1 MKTVTYKADDIQI
14 YEYQDAERL
23 IMKLSD
29 KYAGDVTSVSSGGR
43 NRNRIEYYNY
53 PCSFDIETTTIKP
66 GELDYVGTEE
76 DPPLAFPYL
85 FQWCIYGKVIMCRY
99 YWQASDIFKWLCQ
112 YFRTAGNR
120 RLIIFI
126 HNAGYEY
133 HFCRHM
139 WDIDPEKCFALDE
152 HHPVTIITKDGL
164 MFRDSYKMSNMSLE
178 TLTKD
183 WSRKWKK
190 DKEIM
195 DYSQLRTPYTE
206 LDDNIIIYS
215 ALDVLSLSDAIIPF
229 LAARDEYIWTKCP
242 TSTSFIRKGLK
253 RKIGIGIK
261 KRDAEQKKYFR
272 ILENQRVS
280 YEQFKMLLRCARGGN
295 THANRKYTG
304 QLLSDLCHFD
314 ITSSYPAQM
323 VCYPEY
329 PIGVWQPLDSGSTPE
344 IIEKFEAHNQCTMF
358 DIALVD
364 PELKEGVPV
373 PYISISKMTIIRGSG
388 MRYTDNGRYIGGLKV
403 IRISIFGV
411 EWPIIKSQYNF
422 SDAVILSGYFCE
434 KGYLPDIVRR
444 YVLDWYA
451 KKTELKGVA
460 GKEVEYALSKS
471 YVNGIFGMS
480 YTNPLRDTFEV
491 TENGITIKPE
501 EDPEGFLKQYQKSV
515 SYFMC
520 YAWGCLVAALGRV
533 YLQKMIDAAG
543 DDFVYCDTDSI
554 FALHP
559 EIVSPKIRALEKELT
574 AYQRKCGMQLVY
586 KDIKGREHEL
596 GGITDEGK
604 VEYFKTYG
612 AKKYITVEEG
622 KLICTIAGVPKKAGS
637 RLINRFT
644 FKKPCRSDFSDRRGN
659 GIRGKHLRNRPENF
673 QLGFNFRGADTGKNC
688 LWYNPDPGFTL
699 HDEQG
704 RPIEIHDNV
713 AMLPCDYLLS
723 LSADYEECLSI
734 EGNFHWQF
742 KEADKNVINEE
753 DL

>member
-1 MKTVTYKADDIQI
+1 MRTVTYKAEDIQI
-14 YEYQDAERL
+14 YEYRDAESL
-23 IMKLSD
+23 IMKLSN

-53 PCSFDIETTTIKP
+53 PCSFDIETTTIIP
-66 GELDYVGTEE
+66 GQLDYIGTEE

-85 FQWCIYGKVIMCRY
+85 FQWCIYGRVIMCRH
-99 YWQASDIFKWLCQ
+99 YWQAQDIFKWIIQ

-120 RLIIFI
+120 RLVLFI
-126 HNAGYEY
+126 HNAGYE
-133 HFCRHM
+133 HTFCSHM

-152 HHPVTIITKDGL
+152 HHPVTIITRDGL
-164 MFRDSYKMSNMSLE
+164 MFRDSYKMTNMSLA

-183 WSRKWKK
+183 WSRHWKK
-190 DKEIM
+190 DKDIM

-206 LDDNIIIYS
+206 LDDNTIIYS
-215 ALDVLSLSDAIIPF
+215 ALDVLSLSDAMIPF
-229 LAARDEYIWTKCP
+229 LAARGEYIWTKCP

-253 RKIGIGIK
+253 KEIGIGVK
-261 KRDAEQKKYFR
+261 KRSPEQKKYFR
-272 ILENQRVS
+272 ILKNQRVS
-280 YEQFKMLLRCARGGN
+280 YEQFKMLLRLARGGN

-329 PIGVWQPLDSGSTPE
+329 PIGIWQPLDPGSTPE
-344 IIEKFEAHNQCTMF
+344 VIEKFEAHDQCTMF

-364 PELKEGVPV
+364 AELKDGVPV
-373 PYISISKMTIIRGSG
+373 PYISIAKMTIIKGSG

-411 EWPIIKSQYNF
+411 EWPIIKSQYDF
-422 SDAVILSGYFCE
+422 TDAVILGGYFCE
-434 KGYLPDIVRR
+434 KGYFPDIVRR
-444 YVLDWYA
+444 YVLDLYA

-460 GKEVEYALSKS
+460 GQEVEYAISKT
-471 YVNGIFGMS
+471 YVNGVFGMS
-480 YTNPLRDTFEV
+480 YTNPLRDTYEV
-491 TENGITIKPE
+491 TENGITLKPE
-501 EDPEGFLKQYQKSV
+501 EDPAGFLEKYQNSI

-520 YAWGCLVAALGRV
+520 YAWGCMVAALGRV

-543 DDFVYCDTDSI
+543 DNFVYCDTDSI

-559 EIVSPKIRALEKELT
+559 DIVAPKIKALEEELT
-574 AYQRKCGMQLVY
+574 NYQRQCGMQLVY

-596 GGITDEGK
+596 GGITDEGS
-604 VEYFKTYG
+604 VEYFKTFG
-612 AKKYITVEEG
+612 AKKYITVEDG
-622 KLICTIAGVPKKAGS
+622 KLTCTIAGVPKKAGS
-637 RLINRFT
+637 KLIG
-644 FKKPCRSDFSDRRGN
+644 S
-659 GIRGKHLRNRPENF
+659 PENF
-673 QLGFNFRGADTGKNC
+673 QLGFNFKGKDTGKNC
-688 LWYNPDPGFTL
+688 LWYNPDPGITL

-704 RPIEIHDNV
+704 RPIEIHANV

-723 LSADYEECLSI
+723 LSQDYEECLSI

-742 KEADKNVINEE
+742 KEADKNTINEE

>member
-1 MKTVTYKADDIQI
+1 MRTVTYKAEDILI
-14 YEYQDAERL
+14 YEYRDAESL
-23 IMKLSD
+23 IMKLSN

-43 NRNRIEYYNY
+43 NRNKIEYYNY

-66 GELDYVGTEE
+66 GQLDYVGTEE

-85 FQWCIYGKVIMCRY
+85 FQWCIYGRVIMCRH
-99 YWQASDIFKWLCQ
+99 YWQAQDIFKWLIQ

-120 RLIIFI
+120 RLVLFI
-126 HNAGYEY
+126 HNAGYE
-133 HFCRHM
+133 HTFCRHM

-152 HHPVTIITKDGL
+152 HHPVTIITRDGL
-164 MFRDSYKMSNMSLE
+164 MFRDSYKMTNMSLA

-183 WSRKWKK
+183 WSRHWKK
-190 DKEIM
+190 DKDIM
-195 DYSQLRTPYTE
+195 DYSQLRTPYTD
-206 LDDNIIIYS
+206 LDDNTIIYS
-215 ALDVLSLSDAIIPF
+215 ALDVLSLSDAMIPF
-229 LAARDEYIWTKCP
+229 LAARGEYIWTKCP

-253 RKIGIGIK
+253 KEIGIGVK
-261 KRDAEQKKYFR
+261 KRSPEQKKYFR
-272 ILENQRVS
+272 ILKNQRVN
-280 YEQFKMLLRCARGGN
+280 YEQFKMLLRLARGGN

-329 PIGVWQPLDSGSTPE
+329 PIGIWQPLDPGSTPE
-344 IIEKFEAHNQCTMF
+344 VIEKFEAHNQCTMF

-364 PELKEGVPV
+364 AELKDGVPV
-373 PYISISKMTIIRGSG
+373 PYISIAKMTIIKGSG

-411 EWPIIKSQYNF
+411 EWPIIKSQYDF
-422 SDAVILSGYFCE
+422 SDAVILGGYFCE

-444 YVLDWYA
+444 YVLDLYA
-451 KKTELKGVA
+451 KKTELKGITA
-460 GKEVEYALSKS
+460 EEDLTAPIRYSLSKS
-471 YVNGIFGMS
+471 YVNGCFGMM
-480 YTNPLRDTFEV
+480 YTNCLRDTYEV
-491 TENGITIKPE
+491 TDEGINIKPQ
-501 EDPEGFLKQYQKSV
+501 EDPEGFLEQYQNSI
-515 SYFMC
+515 SYFLC
-520 YAWGCLVAALGRV
+520 YAWGCMVAALGRV

-543 DDFVYCDTDSI
+543 FYFVYCDTDSI

-559 EIVSPKIRALEKELT
+559 EIVTPKIKALEEELT
-574 AYQRKCGMQLVY
+574 AYQRQCGMQLVY

-596 GGITDEGK
+596 GGITDEGR
-604 VEYFKTYG
+604 VEYFKTFG

-622 KLICTIAGVPKKAGS
+622 KLTCTIAGVPKKAGS
-637 RLINRFT
+637 KLIG
-644 FKKPCRSDFSDRRGN
+644 S
-659 GIRGKHLRNRPENF
+659 PENF
-673 QLGFNFRGADTGKNC
+673 QLGFNFKGKDTGKNC
-688 LWYNPDPGFTL
+688 LWYNPDPGVTL

-704 RPIEIHDNV
+704 RPIEIHSNV

-723 LSADYEECLSI
+723 LSQDYEECLSI

-742 KEADKNVINEE
+742 KEADKNTINEE